1 MKSSGFRAWRFIHP
15 NIDRRPGD
23 GDDSASGLQLT
34 TRGGIAIVSDDLAV
48 RQSVL
53 MLLSTRPGERLMR
66 PEYGC
71 NLHQLV
77 FAPNNDTTAAI
88 AAYHIRRALQR
99 FEPRVDILRL
109 EAGPDPET
117 PNLLLITLEYQV
129 RTTRSRDEVQLSLDL
144 AGP

>member
-1 MKSSGFRAWRFIHP
+1 MNRSGYRAWRFLHP
-15 NIDRRPGD
+15 DLDRSPEDGD
-23 GDDSASGLQLT
+23 GTAGGLLLAP
-34 TRGGIAIVSDDLAV
+34 RGGMDMVSDDLAV
-48 RQSVL
+48 RQAVL

-88 AAYHIRRALQR
+88 AVYHVRRALQR

-109 EAGPDPET
+109 DAGPDPDT

-129 RTTRSRDEVQLSLDL
+129 RTTRSRDQVQLSLDL
-144 AGP
+144 AGT

>member
-1 MKSSGFRAWRFIHP
+1 MKRPGDHAWCFVHP
-15 NIDRRPGD
+15 DLDRRPGN
-23 GDDSASGLQLT
+23 GNSQASGLRLT
-34 TRGGIAIVSDDLAV
+34 PRGGIDLVSDDQAV
-48 RQSVL
+48 RQAVL

-88 AAYHIRRALQR
+88 AVYHVRRALQR

-109 EAGPDPET
+109 DAGPDPKT

-144 AGP
+144 AGA